1 MEKIKFDTKKDW
13 MGKLLL
19 FGPTLVITTLTILKV
34 SGVPFGKVI
43 PTAEPLIIGTIGFW
57 LFLLLAWNCTYYT
70 IDQTT
75 LTARMAL
82 FRWSTIKLDDIKEIK
97 SQTFGLWIFGLS
109 KDVLSFQLKN
119 GGELNISP
127 KRPED
132 LINEIEKRKTNA
144 NSIIRH
150 YS

>member
-1 MEKIKFDTKKDW
+1 MDKLKFDTKKDW
-13 MGKLLL
+13 MGKILL
-19 FGPTLVITTLTILKV
+19 FGPTLTITTVTILKIGGV
-34 SGVPFGKVI
+34 SFGKVI

-57 LFLLLAWNCTYYT
+57 LFLLLAWNFTYYT

-82 FRWSTIKLDDIKEIK
+82 IRWTTIKLDDIKEIR
-97 SQTFGLWIFGLS
+97 SQNFGQWTYGLS
-109 KDVLSFQLKN
+109 KDVLSIKLKT

-127 KRPED
+127 KRPRD

-144 NSIIRH
+144 NNGFH
-150 YS
+150 E